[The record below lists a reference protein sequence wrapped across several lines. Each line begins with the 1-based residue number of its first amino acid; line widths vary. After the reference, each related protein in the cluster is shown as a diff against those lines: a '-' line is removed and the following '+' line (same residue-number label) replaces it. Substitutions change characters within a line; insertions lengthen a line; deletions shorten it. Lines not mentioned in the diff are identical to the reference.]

1 MSNNTYKKLI
11 KYGNILD
18 HYLVDFP
25 QHILTTEQNMYA
37 IEINKSLTFVL
48 NIPEDVSNY
57 VFCLP
62 LVNVDSTQY
71 KYNCSVEWGDG
82 TISKIKS
89 IDDIN
94 KSHIYVSGGIYYVS
108 IVGDC
113 YGFNNKLYYE
123 KPINGT
129 SGHNY
134 WEYLTDIIDWGNLD
148 LSLLDYR
155 IL

>member
-1 MSNNTYKKLI
+1 MNNSYKKVI
-11 KYGNILD
+11 KYGNIQD

-25 QHILTTEQNMYA
+25 QHILTEEGKAYSV
-37 IEINKSLTFVL
+37 EINKSLTFVL
-48 NIPEDVSNY
+48 TIPENVSNY

-62 LVNVDSTQY
+62 LVNVDPDKY
-71 KYNCSVEWGDG
+71 KYDFVVDWDDG
-82 TISKIKS
+82 TNSKVYGV
-89 IDDIN
+89 DDIN
-94 KSHIYVSGGIYYVS
+94 KSHVYKSGGVYNVS

-113 YGFNNKLYYE
+113 YGFDNKAYYE

-129 SGHNY
+129 SGNNY